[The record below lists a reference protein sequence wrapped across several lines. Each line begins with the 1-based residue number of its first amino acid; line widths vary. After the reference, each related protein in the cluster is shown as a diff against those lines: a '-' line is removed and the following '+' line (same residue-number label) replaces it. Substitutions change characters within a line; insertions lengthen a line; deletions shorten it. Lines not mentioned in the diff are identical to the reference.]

1 MAFKKKISATYNVAS
16 AREINLYL
24 PCIPGGSDFDEHK
37 MQKQIFDML
46 QNNAF
51 AKLLKYFDGMCKL
64 IIIKFY
70 IRIAT
75 KYE

>member
-1 MAFKKKISATYNVAS
+1 MLPVQGRLIFISLVLTMPSGIV
-16 AREINLYL
+16 
-24 PCIPGGSDFDEHK
+24 FDEHK

-46 QNNAF
+46 LNNALS
-51 AKLLKYFDGMCKL
+51 KLLKYFDGMDKL

-70 IRIAT
+70 IRSAT